1 MDGSAD
7 EAARDEAARD
17 EAAQRSDAELITAA
31 ASGDAAAYS
40 VLRERHE
47 AAARSLAG
55 LLSSD
60 PAEAQEITAD
70 AFTRLHNSLR
80 EVSGPKAAL
89 RPQLF
94 IAVRWAAYRR
104 LPGQPPGTA
113 GEHADPAPAGAG
125 RDADAS
131 QESQEPLFVAPGLA
145 DLVRSPLNRAFLSRP
160 ERSRAVLWHLDVEQI
175 GPAETAAIL
184 GLTQEGVFEFAG
196 EARAGLRQ
204 SYRSQY
210 LAETPQEDCASA
222 IAALGTGADGQ
233 LTGALEQA
241 VAQHLRACAE
251 CGAIVS
257 DLSDLGESLRRVVA
271 PIYLGAA
278 APTYLQA
285 SIGGLHWTLD
295 RPRKANAAPR
305 SRRVLAVACGLL
317 AAAAATGLALI
328 LTGTSG
334 PSRNTAADS
343 RPAATGPHSSPA
355 ASAPSPPGAA
365 PTTSAPPAVSPTQ
378 PPATPSTTP
387 APAPPSPTTSPSPSP
402 QPTSPGPSPSPT
414 PPPRHHRH
422 HPPPAG

>member
-7 EAARDEAARD
+7 EAAH
-17 EAAQRSDAELITAA
+17 RSDAELITAA
-31 ASGDAAAYS
+31 ASGDAAAYG

-47 AAARSLAG
+47 AAARSLAA

-60 PAEAQEITAD
+60 PAEVQEITAD

-80 EVSGPKAAL
+80 EGSGPRAAL

-94 IAVRWAAYRR
+94 IAVRWAAYHR
-104 LPGQPPGTA
+104 LPAQQPGTA
-113 GEHADPAPAGAG
+113 GPRADPASAGAG
-125 RDADAS
+125 RDADAT
-131 QESQEPLFVAPGLA
+131 QESQEPLFVAPDLA

-210 LAETPQEDCASA
+210 LADTPREDCASA
-222 IAALGTGADGQ
+222 IAALGTGTDGQ
-233 LTGALEQA
+233 LTGAREHA
-241 VAQHLRACAE
+241 VAEHLRACPD
-251 CGAIVS
+251 CPPIVS
-257 DLSDLGESLRRVVA
+257 DLSDLGQSLRRVVA

-278 APTYLQA
+278 APAYLQA

-295 RPRKANAAPR
+295 RSRQANAAPR
-305 SRRVLAVACGLL
+305 SRRVLAVAGGLL

-334 PSRNTAADS
+334 PTRNTAAQN
-343 RPAATGPHSSPA
+343 RPTAGTHSSPS
-355 ASAPSPPGAA
+355 ASAPSPPGAT
-365 PTTSAPPAVSPTQ
+365 PTTSAPPTVSPTQ
-378 PPATPSTTP
+378 APAGPSTAP

-402 QPTSPGPSPSPT
+402 QPTSPGPSPTPT

-422 HPPPAG
+422 HPPAG